1 MAYGFVNV
9 GGGGGGLSQDGLE
22 ELRSAVT
29 AAGTSAAEAKT
40 TADTALAA
48 ANSAKSA
55 ADTAVITGYDRPKSA
70 IAVSTANALKEIF
83 EQTGSGGET
92 GSEVTL
98 AFYHIGPEPPENTKL
113 LWIDTTAGGT
123 GGLKY
128 HTGSAWA
135 AVPVA
140 WG

>member
-1 MAYGFVNV
+1 MAYGIVNV
-9 GGGGGGLSQDGLE
+9 GGGGGGLSQDGLDE
-22 ELRSAVT
+22 VKNAAT
-29 AAGTSAAEAKT
+29 AASTSAQEAKT

-48 ANSAKSA
+48 ANSAKNA
-55 ADTAVITGYDRPKSA
+55 ADTALT
-70 IAVSTANALKEIF
+70 TANALKDIF
-83 EQTGSGGET
+83 EQSGGGET
-92 GSEVTL
+92 GGNITL
-98 AFYHIGPEPPENTKL
+98 EYYSIGPQPPENTKL

-128 HTGSAWA
+128 HNGSDWM

>member
-1 MAYGFVNV
+1 MAYGSVNV
-9 GGGGGGLSQDGLE
+9 GGGGGFSQDSLE
-22 ELRSAVT
+22 EIKNAVT
-29 AAGTSAAEAKT
+29 AADASAKEAKA

-48 ANSAKSA
+48 ANGAKNA
-55 ADTAVITGYDRPKSA
+55 ADTALT
-70 IAVSTANALKEIF
+70 TANALKEIF
-83 EQTGSGGET
+83 EQSGGGET
-92 GSEVTL
+92 GGEVTL
-98 AFYHIGPEPPENTKL
+98 AYYHIGTEPPENTKL
-113 LWIDTTAGGT
+113 LWIDTTEDGT

>member
-1 MAYGFVNV
+1 MAYGSVNV
-9 GGGGGGLSQDGLE
+9 GGGGGFSQDSLE
-22 ELRSAVT
+22 EIRNAVT
-29 AAGTSAAEAKT
+29 AVDASAKEAKA

-48 ANSAKSA
+48 ANGAKNA
-55 ADTAVITGYDRPKSA
+55 ADTALT
-70 IAVSTANALKEIF
+70 TANALKEIF
-83 EQTGSGGET
+83 EQSGGGET
-92 GSEVTL
+92 GGEVTL
-98 AFYHIGPEPPENTKL
+98 AYYHIGTEPPENTKL
-113 LWIDTTAGGT
+113 LWIDTTEDGT

>member
-1 MAYGFVNV
+1 MAYGSVNV
-9 GGGGGGLSQDGLE
+9 GGGGGGFSQDSLE
-22 ELRSAVT
+22 EIRNAVT
-29 AAGTSAAEAKT
+29 AADASAKEAKA

-48 ANSAKSA
+48 ANGAKNA
-55 ADTAVITGYDRPKSA
+55 ADTALT
-70 IAVSTANALKEIF
+70 TANALKEIF
-83 EQTGSGGET
+83 EQSGGGET
-92 GSEVTL
+92 GGEVTL
-98 AFYHIGPEPPENTKL
+98 AYYHIGTEPPENTKL
-113 LWIDTTAGGT
+113 PWIDTTEDGT

>member
-1 MAYGFVNV
+1 MAYGSVNV
-9 GGGGGGLSQDGLE
+9 GGGGGGFSQDSLE
-22 ELRSAVT
+22 EIRNAVT
-29 AAGTSAAEAKT
+29 AVDASAKEAKA

-48 ANSAKSA
+48 ANGAKNA
-55 ADTAVITGYDRPKSA
+55 ADTALT
-70 IAVSTANALKEIF
+70 TANALKEIF
-83 EQTGSGGET
+83 EQSGGGET
-92 GSEVTL
+92 GGEVTL
-98 AFYHIGPEPPENTKL
+98 AYYHIGTEPPENTKL
-113 LWIDTTAGGT
+113 LWIDTTEDGT

>member
-55 ADTAVITGYDRPKSA
+55 ADT
-70 IAVSTANALKEIF
+70 AVSTANALKEIF

>member
-1 MAYGFVNV
+1 MAYGIVNV
-9 GGGGGGLSQDGLE
+9 GGGGGGGLSQDGLDE
-22 ELRSAVT
+22 VKNAAT
-29 AAGTSAAEAKT
+29 AASTSAQEAKT
-40 TADTALAA
+40 TANTALAA

-55 ADTAVITGYDRPKSA
+55 ADTALT
-70 IAVSTANALKEIF
+70 TANALKDIF
-83 EQTGSGGET
+83 EQSSGGAA
-92 GSEVTL
+92 GGEVTL
-98 AFYHIGPEPPENTKL
+98 AYYHIGTEPPENTKL